1 MTGGVLSAQCFLL
14 IHVGDAKRISLS
26 TRPCLEKW
34 PCFSFHNFETGPAYQ
49 VSENLVAECI
59 LHHFFFFTRC
69 FPQFD
74 PDNCFLHASRFS
86 CPVTQHANSSFDR
99 MTTAPPKASF
109 KARCFAAQFVFLQGM
124 PETFM
129 HPVCLPTLQVALC
142 VHFGS
147 YFFTFLAFIYIYILR
162 EC

>member
-1 MTGGVLSAQCFLL
+1 
-14 IHVGDAKRISLS
+14 
-26 TRPCLEKW
+26 
-34 PCFSFHNFETGPAYQ
+34 
-49 VSENLVAECI
+49 
-59 LHHFFFFTRC
+59 
-69 FPQFD
+69 
-74 PDNCFLHASRFS
+74 
-86 CPVTQHANSSFDR
+86 

-147 YFFTFLAFIYIYILR
+147 YFFTFLAFIYIYIERMLNKVR
-162 EC
+162 IMVGAVLDYFFYFRRWESLPSVHR